1 MDPDSVVF
9 NKQTEVLNP
18 IKQKCLATLEQTSME
33 GASKEL
39 TDFRTPQKITF
50 QTPKT
55 PKSGYGDELSISL
68 ETVKEKAKHSV
79 LFYRLFLSAKFINP
93 TTNQSEVILGNL
105 SETFLTV
112 LNAG

>member
-79 LFYRLFLSAKFINP
+79 LFIGSFY
-93 TTNQSEVILGNL
+93 QQNL
-105 SETFLTV
+105 STLLPINQKLFS
-112 LNAG
+112 AICQKHS